1 MAKANAQTDVLVL
14 GDHPCAHLATAL
26 LKQVGNL
33 RVLHA
38 CLPDEKNHERLV
50 LVNPEFFELHALL
63 GSLKRKLDLTPV
75 YGLRFLSDDPSTS
88 NGHANKTVS
97 GHVASF
103 KQIHAAMA
111 KVAEEAN
118 GHLLK
123 PSEFVIHGLDEKG
136 VEVQID
142 KARHHPKLLIL
153 AGELPVEMKKQ
164 LGLSPAW
171 DDQVPHRYTYL
182 KLKSTKLHD
191 PGSRPIIPMSLDLK
205 GTLNWA
211 WLMAWSGYVQLA
223 VDQPAAGT
231 SPESAVALLK
241 HWADVLASH
250 DQLHPPAG
258 GLDFDSAVSMELPLA
273 GALAQEGVA
282 NRTLLIGPAGGFYS
296 ACGEDI
302 YPNCWSAI
310 HAVDVAK
317 KALKEPHLQ
326 DALQPYRLRW
336 GATLGDYLRGPHQNL
351 RFLLPLVY
359 RNAAMSARLADAI
372 LFGKS
377 VVR

>member
-1 MAKANAQTDVLVL
+1 MVL

-26 LKQVGNL
+26 LKQTGSLKVI
-33 RVLHA
+33 HA
-38 CLPDEKNHERLV
+38 CLPDEKTVDRLV
-50 LVNPEFFELHALL
+50 LINPEFFELHPLL
-63 GSLKRKLDLTPV
+63 GSLKRKLDLTPI
-75 YGLRFLSDDPSTS
+75 YGLRFLADDPETA

-97 GHVASF
+97 GHIASL
-103 KQIHAAMA
+103 KQVHAAMA
-111 KVAEEAN
+111 KMGEEAN
-118 GHLLK
+118 GAALK
-123 PSEFVIHGLDEKG
+123 PSRFQIHGLDEKG

-142 KARHHPKLLIL
+142 SARHHPKLLLL
-153 AGELPVEMKKQ
+153 AGEIPGEMKKQ
-164 LGLSPAW
+164 LGLAPNW
-171 DDQVPHRYTYL
+171 DEQVLHRYTYI
-182 KLKSTKLHD
+182 KIKSSRLHD
-191 PGSRPIIPMSLDLK
+191 PGSRATIPMSLDLK

-211 WLMAWSGYVQLA
+211 WLFPWNGHAQLA
-223 VDQPAAGT
+223 VDQPAASST
-231 SPESAVALLK
+231 HESGQAMLR
-241 HWADVLASH
+241 HWAEVLTAH
-250 DQLHPPAG
+250 GLLHPPAG
-258 GLDFDSAVSMELPLA
+258 GIDVGAAVSMELPLA

-336 GATLGDYLRGPHQNL
+336 GSTLGDYLRGPHQNL